1 MNSEQEKQD
10 AVNQLF
16 DALLNVDLTFKCLNL
31 TLGIEILKTHL
42 PKDFE
47 NDNLENINQTLL
59 KIVEGKITPIIAK
72 KEFLQLRSDIETFP
86 CDEKFKPDV
95 ITCVESILDFIK
107 SNQ

>member
-16 DALLNVDLTFKCLNL
+16 DTLLNVNLIFKCLNL

-72 KEFLQLRSDIETFP
+72 KEFLQLRSDVETFP